1 MERWTGVGNG
11 VYGCVSGVGGAEGRG
26 CVEVIIDCDE
36 LLPRTVRDT
45 VPQNQVWLFH

>member
-1 MERWTGVGNG
+1 MDRWAGVGNG
-11 VYGCVSGVGGAEGRG
+11 VSIVIQGWEGAEGRG